1 MPAGRVSQYRGFQ
14 KRYGC
19 GCVFPIE
26 LFDETLEGI
35 LSKVKRMRILIYS
48 VNFSPE
54 PTGIGKYSGEMAAWL
69 AEQGHEI
76 RVIAAPPYYPAWRLA
91 PGYRWPPFRRERM
104 LGVEVWRAPIW
115 VPESPGGLTRT
126 LHLMSFAFS
135 SFPLMMLQVL
145 WRPDVVVTV
154 APAFMCAPA
163 GLLTALLSGAKAWL
177 HLQDFEIDVAFQMG
191 LLKGKWLQ
199 RVALRAERWLL
210 RRFDTVS
217 TISSR
222 MLERLLMKG
231 VAPERTCY
239 FPNWVDV
246 SSLRSQPSR
255 ESYRA
260 ALGISEDAVVALFSG
275 SLGGKQG
282 LAVIPAAAALL
293 RSRQDLVFVVCG
305 DGVMKPA
312 LEAASAALSNF
323 HLIPLQPVE
332 RLQELLSMA
341 DIHLMPQSPDA
352 ADLVLP
358 SKLSGMLASG
368 RPVVATCRA
377 GTEIAEI
384 VSHCGMVVPP
394 EDAAGL
400 AAAVT
405 ALADD
410 PGLRRELGQRA
421 RDIAEARFE
430 RDATLRRVFG
440 GLDERAE
447 VAENAVVH

>member
-1 MPAGRVSQYRGFQ
+1 MAEGRVSQYRGFQ
-14 KRYGC
+14 EFDGC
-19 GCVFPIE
+19 ASVFPIE
-26 LFDETLEGI
+26 PIDEMLGRK
-35 LSKVKRMRILIYS
+35 LPKVKRMRILIYS

-69 AEQGHEI
+69 AERGHEI

-91 PGYRWPPFRRERM
+91 PGYRWPPFRRERI
-104 LGVEVWRAPIW
+104 LGTEVWRAPIW
-115 VPESPGGLTRT
+115 VPRSPGGVTRT

-135 SFPLMMLQVL
+135 SFPLMLLQVF
-145 WRPDVVVTV
+145 WRPEVVVTV

-163 GLLTALLSGAKAWL
+163 GLLTAMLSGAKAWL

-199 RVALRAERWLL
+199 RVALRAERWIL

-246 SSLRSQPSR
+246 SSLRSPPLR
-255 ESYRA
+255 ENYRA
-260 ALGISEDAVVALFSG
+260 ALGISESAVVALFSG

-282 LAVIPAAAALL
+282 LTVIPAAARLL
-293 RSRQDLVFVVCG
+293 KSRQDVVFVVCG

-312 LEAASAALSNF
+312 IESAAAGLSNF
-323 HLIPLQPVE
+323 RLIPLQPVE

-384 VSHCGMVVPP
+384 VSHCGVVVPP

-400 AAAVT
+400 ARAVT
-405 ALADD
+405 SLADD
-410 PGLRRELGQRA
+410 PSRRRALGAAA

-430 RDATLRRVFG
+430 RNATLHRVFG
-440 GLDERAE
+440 PLDERAE
-447 VAENAVVH
+447 VAEDAVVH